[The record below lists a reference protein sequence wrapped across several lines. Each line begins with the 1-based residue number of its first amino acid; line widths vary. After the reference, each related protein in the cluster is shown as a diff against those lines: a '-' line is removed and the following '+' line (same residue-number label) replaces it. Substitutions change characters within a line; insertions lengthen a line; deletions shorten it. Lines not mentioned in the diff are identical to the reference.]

1 MLRSI
6 ALRNY
11 LTIPTREELY
21 VLHCVGESHI
31 VKIKHILGGQLNQF
45 FIFNFFIFKQLSP
58 ERVTKKIEIET
69 HLNPK
74 KLI

>member
-1 MLRSI
+1 M

-31 VKIKHILGGQLNQF
+31 VKIKHILGGQLKQY
-45 FIFNFFIFKQLSP
+45 FIFVFYFYTGCFFYWLP
-58 ERVTKKIEIET
+58 
-69 HLNPK
+69 
-74 KLI
+74 

>member
-1 MLRSI
+1 M

-31 VKIKHILGGQLNQF
+31 VKIKHILGRQLKQC
-45 FIFNFFIFKQLSP
+45 FIFNSLF
-58 ERVTKKIEIET
+58 
-69 HLNPK
+69 LNNYRLK
-74 KLI
+74 D